1 MTPNRSPL
9 TAYRATLTAY
19 RATLTARL
27 EWLPVLVGLL
37 VLYVP
42 TFYAAATGFWQTD
55 ENAHGPIILAV
66 IVWLIWT
73 KRAALF
79 SVPFQPARAP
89 GIALLVFGLLIYV
102 VGRSQAISLFEIGA
116 LAPILAGALLA
127 MRGWTVLR
135 AFWFP
140 LLFVAFMLPLPGTF
154 TDALTGPLK
163 QYVSEIA
170 EQILY
175 VAGYPIA
182 RNGVMLT
189 VGQYQLLVADACSG
203 LNTMFSL
210 SALGMLFMYLTARAS
225 VLHNAIMLASILP
238 IAFVANVV
246 RVLVLILITY
256 HFGDEA
262 GQGYLHGSAG
272 IVLLMAALIAL
283 LVLDGILARLIK
295 PRVKAVSGK

>member
-1 MTPNRSPL
+1 MSSILDTKSPQ
-9 TAYRATLTAY
+9 RAAW
-19 RATLTARL
+19 L
-27 EWLPVLVGLL
+27 EWLPVLAGLL

-42 TFYAAATGFWQTD
+42 TFYAAARGFWQKD

-66 IVWLIWT
+66 IVWLIWK

-79 SVPFQPARAP
+79 TIPSQPATAP
-89 GIALLVFGLLIYV
+89 GIALLVFGLLFYV
-102 VGRSQAISLFEIGA
+102 VGRSQEIALFEIGA
-116 LAPILAGALLA
+116 LAPILAGAPLA
-127 MRGWTVLR
+127 MRGWKVLR

-140 LLFVAFMLPLPGTF
+140 LLFVAFMVPLPGTF

-163 QYVSEIA
+163 QHVSEIA

-175 VAGYPIA
+175 AAGYPIA

-189 VGQYQLLVADACSG
+189 IGQYQLLVADACSG

-210 SALGMLFMYLTARAS
+210 SALGMLFMYLMARAS
-225 VLHNAIMLASILP
+225 LLHNAIMLASILP
-238 IAFVANVV
+238 IAFIANVV
-246 RVLVLILITY
+246 RVLVLILVTY

-283 LVLDGILARLIK
+283 LVLDGILARLIRTRK
-295 PRVKAVSGK
+295 RT

>member
-1 MTPNRSPL
+1 MSALLETKS
-9 TAYRATLTAY
+9 
-19 RATLTARL
+19 ARVNVVGL
-27 EWLPVLVGLL
+27 DWIPVAAGLL

-42 TFYAAATGFWQTD
+42 TIYNAATSYWQTE
-55 ENAHGPIILAV
+55 ENAHGPMILAV
-66 IVWLIWT
+66 IVWLVWRQ
-73 KRAALF
+73 RAALLTR
-79 SVPFQPARAP
+79 PFQPAPAR
-89 GIALLVFGLLIYV
+89 GIALLVFGLLFYI
-102 VGRSQAISLFEIGA
+102 VGRAMDVALFEIGS

-127 MRGWTVLR
+127 MRGSRVLR

-140 LLFVAFMLPLPGTF
+140 LVFIAFMVPLPGTF

-163 QYVSEIA
+163 QHVSVIA

-175 VAGYPIA
+175 AADYPIA
-182 RNGVMLT
+182 RNGVTLT

-210 SALGMLFMYLTARAS
+210 TALGVLFMYLTARAS
-225 VLHNAIMLASILP
+225 VLHNVIMLASILP
-238 IAFVANVV
+238 IAFVANVI

-272 IVLLMAALIAL
+272 IVLLMAALVAL
-283 LVLDGILARLIK
+283 VVFDGILSRVIK
-295 PRVKAVSGK
+295 PRIPA

>member
-1 MTPNRSPL
+1 MSSVLETKLAGKPV
-9 TAYRATLTAY
+9 AW
-19 RATLTARL
+19 L
-27 EWLPVLVGLL
+27 EWVPVAAGLL

-42 TFYAAATGFWQTD
+42 TFYNAATSYWETE

-66 IVWLIWT
+66 ILWLLWR
-73 KRAALF
+73 KRAAF
-79 SVPFQPARAP
+79 SAASADSAPAS
-89 GIALLVFGLLIYV
+89 GIALLVFGLLFYV
-102 VGRSQAISLFEIGA
+102 VGRSFDVVLFEIGA
-116 LAPILAGALLA
+116 LAPILAGVLLA
-127 MRGWTVLR
+127 MRGWKFLR

-140 LLFVAFMLPLPGTF
+140 LMFVAFMVPLPGTF

-163 QYVSEIA
+163 QHVSVIA
-170 EQILY
+170 EQVLY
-175 VAGYPIA
+175 TSGYPIA
-182 RNGVMLT
+182 RNGVTLT

-210 SALGMLFMYLTARAS
+210 SALGVLFMYLTARVS

-238 IAFVANVV
+238 IAFVANVI

-283 LVLDGILARLIK
+283 LGLDAILARVIK
-295 PRVKAVSGK
+295 PRTSA